1 VPEARVAAQAKINL
15 RLKVL
20 ARDIEGYHSI
30 ETIFARIDLAD
41 DVVIRVGKGG
51 RSLDCH
57 GADLGPVEKN
67 LAYRAA
73 MAYESATGWP
83 DNFAIEIT
91 KRIPVGGGL
100 GGGSA
105 DAGAVLRA
113 LDAITPRPLG
123 SRLVT
128 LAAELGSDV
137 PFMTLESAFAL
148 GWSRGERLFPLPTLP
163 WHSIVIATPDH
174 AIATAESYEW
184 VATSRKVSGAIPTMG
199 FTPTAFV
206 IDAAAVR
213 DWTKVASI
221 ASNDFDAV
229 VFARFPELARTAASL
244 RQHGAM
250 ISMLA
255 GSGSSVI
262 GVFEQ
267 QNDAEK
273 ALADSPI
280 KGLISR
286 TSTNVVGVTV
296 AG

>member
-1 VPEARVAAQAKINL
+1 MPEARVAAQAKINL

-20 ARDIEGYHSI
+20 ARGVDGFHSI

-41 DVVIRVGKGG
+41 DVVVRIGGSG
-51 RSLDCH
+51 RSIECK
-57 GADLGPVEKN
+57 GADVGPVERN

-73 MAYESATGWP
+73 LAYSEATGWP
-83 DNFAIEIT
+83 DAFSIELT

-113 LDAITPRPLG
+113 LDAMAPHPLG
-123 SRLVT
+123 PRLIT

-137 PFMTLESAFAL
+137 PFLTIESPFAL
-148 GWSRGERLFPLPTLP
+148 AWGRGERLMPLPTLP
-163 WHSIVIATPDH
+163 WHPVVIITPEQGIATGD
-174 AIATAESYEW
+174 AYGWVSES
-184 VATSRKVSGAIPTMG
+184 RSGFA
-199 FTPTAFV
+199 PTAFI

-213 DWTKVASI
+213 DWTRMAGI
-221 ASNDFDAV
+221 ATNDFDAV
-229 VFARFPELARTAASL
+229 VFSRLPDLGRAASSL

-250 ISMLA
+250 ISILA

-262 GVFEQ
+262 GVFEHQ
-267 QNDAEK
+267 AEADK

-280 KGLISR
+280 RGFVSK
-286 TSTNVVGVTV
+286 TATTV
-296 AG
+296 APVQVSA